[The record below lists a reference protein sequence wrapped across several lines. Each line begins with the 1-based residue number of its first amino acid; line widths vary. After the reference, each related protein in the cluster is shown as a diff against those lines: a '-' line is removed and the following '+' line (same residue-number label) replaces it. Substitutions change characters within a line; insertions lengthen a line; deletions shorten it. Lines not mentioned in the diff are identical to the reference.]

1 MLNDSGFFFLYS
13 SSDLSAERDSFL
25 LKFSF
30 RENYSSWI
38 TFGNRRV
45 PFDNIN
51 CYEQNVSSWNQWT
64 LVLIIPLEMVC
75 LWTRPDRL
83 SCQFSAQE
91 MLLWSWVYFVDIN
104 PALELIP
111 RNKNHLFPGQLK
123 LWSYVQIDSW
133 RVSGGWN
140 WFGRRTVGSWF
151 WKKLHVAILKLKQF
165 FVPEIY
171 KKKVWLI
178 SFVKLRSCRKILS

>member
-1 MLNDSGFFFLYS
+1 MWHMLNDSGFFFLYS

-104 PALELIP
+104 PTLELIP
-111 RNKNHLFPGQLK
+111 RNKIICFLASLN
-123 LWSYVQIDSW
+123 SE
-133 RVSGGWN
+133 
-140 WFGRRTVGSWF
+140 
-151 WKKLHVAILKLKQF
+151 AM
-165 FVPEIY
+165 Y
-171 KKKVWLI
+171 K
-178 SFVKLRSCRKILS
+178 